1 MTDSDENIQNASGDE
16 KVTDMSGGML
26 ACLDKFSRT
35 FEASAR
41 RWELV
46 VYPSLLAFIVLA
58 AYGFFLIYTLTND
71 VGRLARSIETMV
83 VSMDDVAKDLRSV
96 SGNVAQISS
105 TMLLVANDVNT
116 ESETMK
122 DMLVK
127 MGDMNKS
134 MGVMTVPIYDMR
146 NDMSRMNHS
155 MHQVAGPMKM
165 MGGIFP
171 F

>member
-1 MTDSDENIQNASGDE
+1 MPR
-16 KVTDMSGGML
+16 GMEVGM
-26 ACLDKFSRT
+26 DKFART

-83 VSMDDVAKDLRSV
+83 VSMDEVVQDLHTV
-96 SGNVAQISS
+96 SAGVGQISS
-105 TMLLVANDVNT
+105 TMVLVANDVGSGT
-116 ESETMK
+116 DSMK
-122 DMLVK
+122 EMLVK
-127 MGDMNKS
+127 MDTMNNS
-134 MGVMTVPIYDMR
+134 VGVMTVPIYHMR
-146 NDMSRMNHS
+146 DDMSRMNKN
-155 MHQVAGPMKM
+155 MRDVTGPMNIVSGM
-165 MGGIFP
+165 FP